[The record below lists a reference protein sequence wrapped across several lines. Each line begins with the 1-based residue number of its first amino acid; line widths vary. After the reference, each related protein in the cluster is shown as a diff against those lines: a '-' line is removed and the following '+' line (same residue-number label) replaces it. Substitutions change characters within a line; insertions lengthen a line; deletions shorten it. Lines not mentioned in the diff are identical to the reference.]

1 MEITRT
7 INADKR
13 YYLDEDKI
21 INRGSLMDTIVRF
34 NDMKMAL
41 YNALYDQKFLKTG
54 PLCTQSYS
62 SWLKEMYGTNDYY
75 NCAVYTYANGAISSQ
90 KELNKLYIKGKERDL
105 KARDE
110 KIESVQTQLDKKV
123 AVKAS
128 LKIYA
133 KSIAGLLLVKIVRYQ
148 SVARTSNFRETRLYR

>member
-21 INRGSLMDTIVRF
+21 INSGALMDTIVRF

-54 PLCTQSYS
+54 PLCNQSYS

-75 NCAVYTYANGAISSQ
+75 NCAVYTYANGFLPR
-90 KELNKLYIKGKERDL
+90 KN
-105 KARDE
+105 
-110 KIESVQTQLDKKV
+110 
-123 AVKAS
+123 
-128 LKIYA
+128 
-133 KSIAGLLLVKIVRYQ
+133 
-148 SVARTSNFRETRLYR
+148 